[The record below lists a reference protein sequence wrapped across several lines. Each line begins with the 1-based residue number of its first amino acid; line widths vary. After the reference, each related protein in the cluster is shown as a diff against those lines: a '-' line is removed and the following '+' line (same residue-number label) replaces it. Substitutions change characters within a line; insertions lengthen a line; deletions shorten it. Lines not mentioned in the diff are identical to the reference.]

1 MIFLDPDTGE
11 IQCVTSFAHRR
22 EDGRNANR
30 AVVGAFPRRSCSE
43 RVNAHLGPVVSAIMS
58 GVVCGEHGAAPR
70 RRRASSIKTQTHK
83 NYHHVARPRKALTCA
98 VRRRRSL
105 KHPYR

>member
-43 RVNAHLGPVVSAIMS
+43 RVNAHLGPVVTAQS
-58 GVVCGEHGAAPR
+58 
-70 RRRASSIKTQTHK
+70 
-83 NYHHVARPRKALTCA
+83 
-98 VRRRRSL
+98 
-105 KHPYR
+105 

>member
-70 RRRASSIKTQTHK
+70 PAGAGFIHQNTNS
-83 NYHHVARPRKALTCA
+83 
-98 VRRRRSL
+98 
-105 KHPYR
+105 